1 MCSLKEAFE
10 TFSTQGA
17 EEPGL
22 GMFAAPLYNAD
33 LGMNDGT
40 KERRKKRRRRL
51 LPPEPALVDP
61 DRPAN
66 RPLPAAEEL
75 SETKAAL
82 TEPFDASLLTAPM
95 TDDSYFPHPS
105 SDVDDKTV
113 YRLEPD
119 WAKVFDVSTPQ
130 WIKDRVPPTNV
141 ASPLTPSPWTDGAA
155 TLWQSVPDTL
165 RSGGSAGGAP
175 PSSDS
180 RLQELMRRM
189 DRLDGLFADLEMSKT
204 QSNHLELIMFVLA
217 GLFLILLLDLLVKQ
231 GTAATLAL
239 ANLSGNM
246 TGGFLGGR

>member
-10 TFSTQGA
+10 TLSTQGA

-22 GMFAAPLYNAD
+22 SMFAAPLYSSNVA
-33 LGMNDGT
+33 MNDG
-40 KERRKKRRRRL
+40 KKKRRRRR

-75 SETKAAL
+75 GETKAAL
-82 TEPFDASLLTAPM
+82 TEPFDASLLTAP
-95 TDDSYFPHPS
+95 TEEDTYFPHPS
-105 SDVDDKTV
+105 SDVDDQTV

-130 WIKDRVPPTNV
+130 WIKDRVPPANV
-141 ASPLTPSPWTDGAA
+141 ASPLTPSPWNSGA
-155 TLWQSVPDTL
+155 TSLWQSVPD
-165 RSGGSAGGAP
+165 RKDSAGG
-175 PSSDS
+175 DS
-180 RLQELMRRM
+180 RLQDLMRRM
-189 DRLDGLFADLEMSKT
+189 DRLDGLFSDLETSRS

-239 ANLSGNM
+239 ANISGNATAGIF
-246 TGGFLGGR
+246 TGR